1 MAVAQTD
8 EVKLDE
14 KDRELLNELQ
24 GGFPL
29 DPEPFKKVAEA
40 VDLDEAEVLDRT
52 QRLKDELFIREL
64 GPIFDTRALG
74 YISTLVAA
82 KIDHDRPKQ
91 SADVV
96 SKHPGVSHNYLR
108 DHDFNLWFTIAVAPD
123 SKLGIDRTLEI
134 LQEEARIEAYRTLE
148 TKKLFKINVNL
159 EMKQGPSALSKQ
171 QKVKPRET
179 SGKPLSDDDV
189 SVVRYLQGDLPVV
202 SRPYD
207 STAEKLGWDCPKL
220 IDHCRTMLDRGIL
233 RRVAAILYHR
243 RAGYSANGMG
253 IWVVPED
260 RTDELGEA
268 MASFRSVSHC
278 YQRPTYPDWPYSIFT
293 MVHGRD
299 REECEG
305 VIRSI
310 SEKTGIDDYSILYS
324 VAEYKKARIKYFSP
338 EFEKWE
344 AARL

>member
-1 MAVAQTD
+1 MAVAVTNK
-8 EVKLDE
+8 VKLDE
-14 KDRELLNELQ
+14 TDRELLNQLQ
-24 GGFPL
+24 GSFPL
-29 DPEPFKKVAEA
+29 DPEPFKKIAQA
-40 VDLDEAEVLDRT
+40 IDLDEEEVLERT
-52 QRLKDELFIREL
+52 QHLKEELVIREL

-74 YISTLVAA
+74 YKSMLVAA
-82 KIDHDRPKQ
+82 KIDDDRRQQ

-108 DHDFNLWFTIAVAPD
+108 NHDFNLWFTIAVAPD

-134 LQEEARIEAYRTLE
+134 LQEEARIEAYRTLP
-148 TKKLFKINVNL
+148 TQKLFKINVNL
-159 EMKQGPSALSKQ
+159 EMKEGSSALTQQ
-171 QKVKPRET
+171 QKVKPRAM
-179 SGKPLSDDDV
+179 SPQSLSDDDV
-189 SVVRYLQGDLPVV
+189 AVVRYLQGDLPVV

-207 STAEKLGWDCPKL
+207 GTAEKLGWDCPKL

-233 RRVAAILYHR
+233 RRMAAILYHR

-260 RTDELGEA
+260 RTNELGEV
-268 MASFRSVSHC
+268 MASFRGVSHC

-310 SEKTGIDDYSILYS
+310 SKETGIDEFSIIYS
-324 VAEYKKARIKYFSP
+324 VTEYKKARIKYFSP
-338 EFEKWE
+338 EFEEWE
-344 AARL
+344 AERS